1 MHFAGIAFTLGL
13 LWLMWSVRGK
23 LTSHG
28 FEYVHWVSASRRSM
42 VRAAFAGA
50 GTGVLVAWLFGGY
63 DKSASPMFTDVWMAV
78 TLGPLVEELIF
89 RGYLFRVV
97 AVSLARLK
105 VRSGAAAAVI
115 VAVLFAL
122 GHTSKPGITGPQLV
136 AIFGTGLLYGWLRL
150 DSGSTV
156 PPVIA
161 HIVFN
166 AVIYLAAIFV

>member
-1 MHFAGIAFTLGL
+1 MQFAGIAFTLGL

-28 FEYVHWVSASRRSM
+28 FECVHWVPVSRRSM
-42 VRAAFAGA
+42 VRAAAAGA
-50 GTGVLVAWLFGGY
+50 GAGILIAWLFGGY
-63 DKSASPMFTDVWMAV
+63 DKSANPMFTDVWMAI
-78 TLGPLVEELIF
+78 TLGPLAEELIF
-89 RGYLFRVV
+89 RGYLFWVIGPL
-97 AVSLARLK
+97 LARLK
-105 VRSGAAAAVI
+105 VRSGAATVFV

-122 GHTSKPGITGPQLV
+122 AHAAKSGITGPQLL
-136 AIFGTGLLYGWLRL
+136 AIFGTGMLYGWLRL

-166 AVIYLAAIFV
+166 TVICLAAVFV